1 MKGFSHE
8 GGGGNVPVP
17 DGLVEGSGSLEG
29 GPKVDDR
36 GDVPVAERLVEG
48 ACVGEKTEHGGG
60 GGNVPVPD
68 GLVEGGGVEK
78 DLAEVGDRG
87 NVPSA
92 DVLVEGG
99 PVPEGFRH
107 IRYLGNVP
115 VADVPVGD
123 GGVRFVGE
131 PQVHRVLK
139 VGVGQSGLGL
149 FQVVEGQDF
158 GRRKGPVVN
167 ADVVDGTM
175 KIKIGW

>member
-1 MKGFSHE
+1 MAEETFQSPMGWLKAEALKKIWLKLVTAETSH
-8 GGGGNVPVP
+8 P
-17 DGLVEGSGSLEG
+17 LMSSL
-29 GPKVDDR
+29 KVAR
-36 GDVPVAERLVEG
+36 SL
-48 ACVGEKTEHGGG
+48 K
-60 GGNVPVPD
+60 
-68 GLVEGGGVEK
+68 
-78 DLAEVGDRG
+78 
-87 NVPSA
+87 
-92 DVLVEGG
+92 
-99 PVPEGFRH
+99 GFRH

-175 KIKIGW
+175 KIKSGGEVSVVPAPIRKGLLVMGKKPDGFDVTSAPLR